1 MARRVVEKAGN
12 GGDGCWSWCWSW
24 ALCWALNALPLRCPA
39 QPPPKLPPLFT
50 AASPPRSPA
59 LLQFKETRN
68 QTKGG
73 VILYGMAFWHANG
86 SSWGQYM
93 GFRTKPRSRR
103 RTTNDERRTTN
114 GRRTKS
120 CCFRQVPSDAKH
132 QMSKM
137 STSQPGR
144 EQHKHSTDPGTNGF
158 PIARDNCRRS

>member
-1 MARRVVEKAGN
+1 MTG
-12 GGDGCWSWCWSW
+12 
-24 ALCWALNALPLRCPA
+24 LPGLRCPT
-39 QPPPKLPPLFT
+39 QPPPAKLPPLFT

-59 LLQFKETRN
+59 LLPIKETRN
-68 QTKGG
+68 QTEEG

-93 GFRTKPRSRR
+93 GFRKVKVA
-103 RTTNDERRTTN
+103 TTN

-144 EQHKHSTDPGTNGF
+144 EQHGPWHQQVKYRLQETITDGPESWAPNSSQTAPPVPLCNCADDSPALHSIT
-158 PIARDNCRRS
+158 